1 MNTPSEFKKSDIID
15 DFYTGDHYKVIDS
28 DKHGM
33 AVLLNLGTRKNEVWN
48 SCNNCRFT
56 KLEGQLEL
64 FK

>member
-1 MNTPSEFKKSDIID
+1 MKTPSEFKEGNILD
-15 DFYTGDHYKVIDS
+15 DFYTRDHYKIVEP

-33 AVLLNLGTRKNEVWN
+33 SVLFNLTTRENEVWN

-64 FK
+64 F